1 MTPRSLLFVPA
12 DSEKKLAKSTSVRA
26 DVLILDIEDSVMPAQ
41 KPQARARVTEYL
53 ASRANRQKTE
63 LWVRIN
69 PLGTAEATADLKAV
83 IAGRPDGIVQPKT
96 RSPDDVIRLSRE
108 LDALETQHGLEP
120 GRIGIL
126 PIATE
131 TADAIFSMGGYARC
145 GARLSALTWGA
156 EDLSALVGAISNKDA
171 QGCWTEP
178 YQLARAL
185 CLFAAT
191 AAGVPAID
199 TLHADVRDTA
209 GLRAACATARRD
221 GFRGKLAIHPD
232 QVDVINECFTPTREE
247 VERARRIVELF
258 KASPGVGTLA
268 MDGQMLDIPHLK
280 QAEKLLAVAA
290 ALAQDQ
296 A

>member
-41 KPQARARVTEYL
+41 KPQARARVREYL
-53 ASRANRQKTE
+53 ASRADRQKTR

-108 LDALETQHGLEP
+108 LDALEAQHGLEP
-120 GRIGIL
+120 GGIGIL

-171 QGCWTEP
+171 QGCWTQP

-199 TLHADVRDTA
+199 TLYADVRDTA

-232 QVDVINECFTPTREE
+232 QVDVINECFTPTRDE

-280 QAEKLLAVAA
+280 QAERLLAVAA

-296 A
+296 G